1 MKPILFNTEMVK
13 AILED
18 RKTTTRRIVNPRY
31 KDDEFGF
38 QIVKDSQDNFIRLEK
53 TNCNGSG
60 MFSDGTERVI
70 KSPYKV
76 GDVLYVR
83 ETWKVEHTYGD
94 ELADIR
100 FKANNEIEH
109 LRGLKEETY
118 DKLINFESKN
128 GWQPSLFMP
137 KEAARIFL
145 KVTNVKVERLQDITD
160 EGAKAEGSNVG
171 IGFAEKMR
179 ETATDR
185 FIKIW
190 NSTVNKK
197 DLDKYGWNTN
207 PYVWVIEFERISKEE
222 ATKNVC

>member
-1 MKPILFNTEMVK
+1 MSKLKPILFNTEMVK
-13 AILED
+13 AILEG
-18 RKTTTRRIVNPRY
+18 RKTTTRRAIKDIDNRELLECDGEYYKFGYSSKAVAGTIYSAIHWCKSKYNP
-31 KDDEFGF
+31 
-38 QIVKDSQDNFIRLEK
+38 
-53 TNCNGSG
+53 
-60 MFSDGTERVI
+60 
-70 KSPYKV
+70 
-76 GDVLYVR
+76 GDILYVR

-109 LRGLKEETY
+109 LTGLKEETY

-145 KVTNVKVERLQDITD
+145 RVKDVKVERLQDITD

-197 DLDKYGWNTN
+197 DLDKYGWSAN

-222 ATKNVC
+222 ALK

>member
-1 MKPILFNTEMVK
+1 MKLSKLKPILFNTEMVK
-13 AILED
+13 AILEG
-18 RKTTTRRIVNPRY
+18 RKTTTRRL
-31 KDDEFGF
+31 
-38 QIVKDSQDNFIRLEK
+38 VKVDLSLLDYDKNDSSYAYLPDKYGDFHHLLEYSK
-53 TNCNGSG
+53 
-60 MFSDGTERVI
+60 I
-70 KSPYKV
+70 KV
-76 GDVLYVR
+76 GDILYVR

-100 FKANNEIEH
+100 FKANNEMEH
-109 LRGLKEETY
+109 LTGLKEETY

-145 KVTNVKVERLQDITD
+145 RVKDVRVERLQDITD

-197 DLDKYGWNTN
+197 DLDKYGWSAN

-222 ATKNVC
+222 TLK

>member
-1 MKPILFNTEMVK
+1 MKLSKLKPILFNTEMVQ
-13 AILED
+13 AILEG
-18 RKTTTRRIVNPRY
+18 RKTTTRRIVQDTCDKHEFLGLVEDAEKGLIARFRY
-31 KDDEFGF
+31 KHFFG
-38 QIVKDSQDNFIRLEK
+38 DLPWADNK
-53 TNCNGSG
+53 
-60 MFSDGTERVI
+60 
-70 KSPYKV
+70 KSKYKV

-145 KVTNVKVERLQDITD
+145 RVKDVRVERLQDITD

-197 DLDKYGWNTN
+197 DLDKYGWNAN

-222 ATKNVC
+222 VLK